1 MCVLPKFVFFSFQLL
16 PTVDRDRDGK
26 QKSQHLR
33 IFVSQSL
40 PKMEQNL
47 KHLILL
53 CNISFV
59 FAASVLKGI
68 IKTLLA
74 VA

>member
-1 MCVLPKFVFFSFQLL
+1 MCVLLKFIFFSSQLL
-16 PTVDRDRDGK
+16 PTIDKDREGK
-26 QKSQHLR
+26 QQSQYVR
-33 IFVSQSL
+33 ICVSQSL
-40 PKMEQNL
+40 PRGEQNL

-53 CNISFV
+53 GTISVF

-74 VA
+74 LA